1 MIRSFFVGTLLVGL
15 VGGLVFG
22 AVNRTSAKASAE
34 LSRVEENLAAGTGE
48 YGLGQGGQ
56 TGISRNQR
64 TLTEDGTTLAGIGRN
79 QRSLTDEE
87 RESLAAM
94 TRDPQNLSE
103 GRQGSQVTG
112 SRGQGSLETSGQGYR
127 GGQGSLSAA
136 SEGAFQAAGGRG
148 QGAGGNGQSAGT
160 GLGIPSPQ
168 ADAGQWETVQGTV
181 ASFES
186 IALVLNRADGSQLL
200 IEGRALAYALEHNF
214 TTSVGNT
221 LVVEGFHED
230 GEYKP
235 ATISDL
241 TTGASI
247 MLRDAGGRPSWA
259 GNGWGEGSSQGKG

>member
-1 MIRSFFVGTLLVGL
+1 MIRSFLVGTLLVGL

-22 AVNRTSAKASAE
+22 AVNRTNAKAAAE
-34 LSRVEENLAAGTGE
+34 QSRVEGNLAEGTGE

-56 TGISRNQR
+56 AGVGRNQR
-64 TLTEDGTTLAGIGRN
+64 SLSEDGTLLEGIGRN
-79 QRSLTDEE
+79 QRSLTDNE
-87 RESLAAM
+87 RQSLAAM
-94 TRDPQNLSE
+94 TRDPQNLSA
-103 GRQGSQVTG
+103 GRQGGT
-112 SRGQGSLETSGQGYR
+112 SRGQGSLETGGQGYR
-127 GGQGSLSAA
+127 GGQGSLSAS

-148 QGAGGNGQSAGT
+148 QGGGGYGQSSGE
-160 GLGIPSPQ
+160 GLGIPSPL
-168 ADAGQWETVQGTV
+168 ADAGEWETVQGSV

-186 IALVLNRADGSQLL
+186 IALVLNRADGGQLL

-235 ATISDL
+235 ASINDL

-247 MLRDAGGRPSWA
+247 LLRDAGGRPSWA